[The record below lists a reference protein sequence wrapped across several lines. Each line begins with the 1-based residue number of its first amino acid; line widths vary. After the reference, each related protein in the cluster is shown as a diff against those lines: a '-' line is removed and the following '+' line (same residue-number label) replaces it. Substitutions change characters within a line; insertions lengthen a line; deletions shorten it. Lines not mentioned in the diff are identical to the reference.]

1 MLLIKYKSCRKDNEQ
16 RTLITEQWNNLERF
30 IENSEAI
37 RDEMSSR
44 EQSRD
49 ESQSNLK
56 QYSRVMRKIELLAVR
71 FDEYRENRNVS
82 FWFGING

>member
-1 MLLIKYKSCRKDNEQ
+1 MLLIEYKSCRKDNEQ
-16 RTLITEQWNNLERF
+16 RTLITEQGNNLERF
-30 IENSEAI
+30 IENSEVI
-37 RDEMSSR
+37 RIEMSSR

-71 FDEYRENRNVS
+71 FDEYRENINVS
-82 FWFGING
+82 FCFGING

>member
-1 MLLIKYKSCRKDNEQ
+1 
-16 RTLITEQWNNLERF
+16 
-30 IENSEAI
+30 
-37 RDEMSSR
+37 MSSR

-71 FDEYRENRNVS
+71 FDEYRETRNVS

>member
-1 MLLIKYKSCRKDNEQ
+1 MKKSGWQTKEAVIEYKSCRKDNEQ

-30 IENSEAI
+30 IENSEVI
-37 RDEMSSR
+37 RIEMSSR

-56 QYSRVMRKIELLAVR
+56 Q
-71 FDEYRENRNVS
+71 
-82 FWFGING
+82 

>member
-1 MLLIKYKSCRKDNEQ
+1 MLLIEYKSCRKDNEQ

-44 EQSRD
+44 EQNRD
-49 ESQSNLK
+49 ESQSDLK
-56 QYSRVMRKIELLAVR
+56 Q
-71 FDEYRENRNVS
+71 
-82 FWFGING
+82 